1 MTITSTDS
9 ARHEP
14 TPTVTGE
21 AIMQATRHWTD
32 PITPDEIAEVAA
44 LVRTDARIGENPRFW
59 GIAVEESLARSLA
72 DGQGRPVRLV
82 VMNPDAHAAW
92 EVTAWTSGTDREA
105 SIGSWTPV
113 DAKRPGVSS
122 DEARMVAQAARNHPL
137 LKEALAKR
145 GITDTSLV
153 WVDPESMTGFE
164 PEGYEDRRLSW
175 GSVWHRESADDNGYA
190 RPVAGLVPILD
201 LETLDI
207 IELEDHGV
215 IPLATEGGN
224 YRSGTWGPD
233 REVAPLEI
241 TQPHGPGFQVD
252 GHLVTWQNW
261 SFRVGFTHRE
271 GLILHDV
278 NYRDGD
284 TERSVLRRA
293 SINEMYVP
301 YLDSDPTAYRKNFF
315 DWGEYGAGPLTA
327 SLELGCDCLGEIR
340 YFDAHFLNGHGEAKT
355 IANGVC
361 LHEEDHSILWKHV
374 NTRIGE
380 ADVRRSRRLVIS
392 FFATV
397 ANYDYGFYW
406 SFHQDGNIEL
416 EVKLTGILSV
426 SGIDDGQTP
435 RYGRMV
441 SPNVQAPTHQHYF
454 AVRLDTA
461 VDGPHNR
468 LVEVH
473 AEVEDDD
480 EQNPYGNAVK
490 MVSETIAS
498 EKDAARMADASRAVH
513 WRIEN
518 TEKTNRFGEATSYRL
533 TLPNTTRLFAKPGS
547 VVERK
552 APFVA
557 KHLWASAY
565 DPAERYI
572 AGEYPNQAPLSA
584 EGITAW
590 QEADRP
596 LDGAELVVW
605 PVVGVHHYPKP
616 EEWPIMP
623 THRIGLRLE
632 PDGFFTRN
640 PSLDVPPS
648 ASEASCHA
656 PSAVGSAQGHNDGH
670 DHHAHHDHGHEH
682 HDHGSHGHPH

>member
-1 MTITSTDS
+1 MH
-9 ARHEP
+9 A
-14 TPTVTGE
+14 
-21 AIMQATRHWTD
+21 ARHWTE
-32 PITPDEIAEVAA
+32 PLTADEIAEVAA
-44 LVRTDARIGENPRFW
+44 LVRADARLGENPRFW
-59 GIAVEESLARSLA
+59 GVAVEESLARSLA

-105 SIGSWTPV
+105 SVGSWSPV

-175 GSVWHRESADDNGYA
+175 GSVWHRESVDDNGYA

-215 IPLATEGGN
+215 IPLASEGGN

-241 TQPHGPGFQVD
+241 IQPQGPGFEVE
-252 GHLVTWQNW
+252 GHLVRWQNW
-261 SFRVGFTHRE
+261 SFRIGFTHRE

-278 NYRDGD
+278 TYRDGD
-284 TERSVLRRA
+284 VERSVLRRA

-355 IANGVC
+355 IVNGVC

-380 ADVRRSRRLVIS
+380 ADVRRSRRLVVS

-426 SGIDDGQTP
+426 SGIDDRQTP

-461 VDGPHNR
+461 VDGPKNR

-480 EQNPYGNAVK
+480 ELNPYGNAVK
-490 MVSETIAS
+490 MVSETISS
-498 EKDAARMADASRAVH
+498 EKDAARTADASRAVH

-565 DPAERYI
+565 DPSERYI

-590 QEADRP
+590 QEADRS

-605 PVVGVHHYPKP
+605 PIVGVHHYPKP

-623 THRIGLRLE
+623 VHRIGLRLE

-648 ASEASCHA
+648 ASDADCHA
-656 PSAVGSAQGHNDGH
+656 SAHAGHAPGHHDDH
-670 DHHAHHDHGHEH
+670 DHNAHGDHGHGH
-682 HDHGSHGHPH
+682 HHHGSDDHSR

>member
-1 MTITSTDS
+1 MTDTYGSGAIRPHTTAIEETHMNA
-9 ARHEP
+9 ARHWSDP
-14 TPTVTGE
+14 L
-21 AIMQATRHWTD
+21 TD
-32 PITPDEIAEVAA
+32 GEIAEIGA
-44 LVRTDARIGENPRFW
+44 LVKADARIGESPRFW

-72 DGQGRPVRLV
+72 AGQGRPVRTV

-92 EVTAWTSGTDREA
+92 EVSAWTSGTDRPA
-105 SIGSWTPV
+105 SLVSWSPV

-122 DEARMVAQAARNHPL
+122 DEARMFAQAARNHPRL
-137 LKEALAKR
+137 QEALAKR

-164 PEGYEDRRLSW
+164 PAGYEDRRLSW
-175 GSVWHRESADDNGYA
+175 GTVWHRESVEDNGYA
-190 RPVAGLVPILD
+190 RPIAGLVPILD
-201 LETLDI
+201 LETLEL

-215 IPLATEGGN
+215 LPVPAEHGN
-224 YRSGTWGPD
+224 YYSGAWGPD

-241 TQPHGPGFQVD
+241 TQPDGPGFQVD

-271 GLILHDV
+271 GLVLHDV
-278 NYRDGD
+278 TYRDGD
-284 TERSVLRRA
+284 LERSVMRRA
-293 SINEMYVP
+293 AINEMYVP
-301 YLDSDPTAYRKNFF
+301 YLDPDPTAYRKNFF

-327 SLELGCDCLGEIR
+327 SLELGCDCLGEIH
-340 YFDAHFLNGHGEAKT
+340 YFDANVLDGFGQSKT
-355 IANGVC
+355 IANGIC

-374 NTRIGE
+374 NTRIGHPE
-380 ADVRRSRRLVIS
+380 VRRARRLVIS

-416 EVKLTGILSV
+416 EVKLTGVLSV
-426 SGIDDGQTP
+426 SGIDDGEMP

-461 VDGPHNR
+461 VDGQLNR

-473 AEVEDDD
+473 AEIEEDD
-480 EQNPYGNAVK
+480 ELNPYGNAVK

-498 EKDAARMADASRAVH
+498 EKEAARMADASRAVH

-518 TEKTNRFGEATSYRL
+518 TEKTNRFGESTAYRL
-533 TLPNTTRLFAKPGS
+533 TLPNTTRLFARPGS
-547 VVERK
+547 TVARK
-552 APFVA
+552 APFVS
-557 KHLWASAY
+557 KHLWATAY
-565 DPAERYI
+565 DPAERFI

-596 LDGAELVVW
+596 LDGAELVLW
-605 PVVGVHHYPKP
+605 PIVGVHHYPKP

-623 THRIGLRLE
+623 AHRIGLRLE

-648 ASEASCHA
+648 SSDAACHQPASGGA
-656 PSAVGSAQGHNDGH
+656 
-670 DHHAHHDHGHEH
+670 AHG
-682 HDHGSHGHPH
+682 HDHGSHDRGSHGHDHH

>member
-9 ARHEP
+9 VRHES
-14 TPTVTGE
+14 TRTRTEE
-21 AIMQATRHWTD
+21 APMHAARHWTD
-32 PITPDEIAEVAA
+32 PLTPDEIAEVTA
-44 LVRTDARIGENPRFW
+44 LVHADARIGDNPRFW

-92 EVTAWTSGTDREA
+92 EVTGWTSGTDREA
-105 SIGSWTPV
+105 SVGSWSPV

-175 GSVWHRESADDNGYA
+175 GSVWHRESVDDNGYA

-215 IPLATEGGN
+215 IPLASEGGN

-241 TQPHGPGFQVD
+241 TQPQGPGFEVD

-261 SFRVGFTHRE
+261 SFRIGFTHRE

-278 NYRDGD
+278 TYRDGD

-340 YFDAHFLNGHGEAKT
+340 YFDAHFLNGHGEVKT

-380 ADVRRSRRLVIS
+380 ADVRRSRRLVVS

-426 SGIDDGQTP
+426 SGIDDGQMP

-473 AEVEDDD
+473 AEIEDDD
-480 EQNPYGNAVK
+480 ELNPYGNAVK
-490 MVSETIAS
+490 MVSETISS
-498 EKDAARMADASRAVH
+498 EKDAARLADASRAVH

-518 TEKTNRFGEATSYRL
+518 TERTNRFGEATSYRL

-565 DPAERYI
+565 DPSERYI

-605 PVVGVHHYPKP
+605 PIVGVHHYPKP

-623 THRIGLRLE
+623 VHRIGLRLE

-640 PSLDVPPS
+640 PSLDLPPS
-648 ASEASCHA
+648 AAASCHA
-656 PSAVGSAQGHNDGH
+656 PSPAGTAQGHDDDH
-670 DHHAHHDHGHEH
+670 DHNHEHGH

>member
-1 MTITSTDS
+1 MTARVWSDPLTPGEIT
-9 ARHEP
+9 
-14 TPTVTGE
+14 
-21 AIMQATRHWTD
+21 
-32 PITPDEIAEVAA
+32 EIVA
-44 LVRTDARIGENPRFW
+44 LVRADPRIGENPRFW
-59 GIAVEESLARSLA
+59 GIAVEEGLARALA
-72 DGQGRPVRLV
+72 PGQGRPVRTV

-92 EVTAWTSGTDREA
+92 EVTGWTSGSDREA
-105 SIGSWTPV
+105 VLSGWAPV

-122 DEARMVAQAARNHPL
+122 DEARAIAQAARNHPL
-137 LKEALAKR
+137 IVEALAKR
-145 GITDTSLV
+145 GIHDTSLV
-153 WVDPESMTGFE
+153 WVDPESITGFE
-164 PEGYEDRRLSW
+164 PEDLADRRLSW
-175 GSVWHRESADDNGYA
+175 GTVWYRESVDDNGYA

-201 LETLDI
+201 LETLDVI
-207 IELEDHGV
+207 RIEDHGV
-215 IPLATEGGN
+215 IPMASESGN

-241 TQPHGPGFQVD
+241 TQPDGPGFQVD

-261 SFRVGFTHRE
+261 SFRIGFTHRE
-271 GLILHDV
+271 GLVLHDIA
-278 NYRDGD
+278 YRDGD
-284 TERSVLRRA
+284 VDRSVMRRA

-340 YFDAHFLNGHGEAKT
+340 YFDAHVLDGNGEALT
-355 IANGVC
+355 IPNGIC

-374 NTRIGE
+374 NTRTGE

-406 SFHQDGNIEL
+406 SLYQDGNIEL
-416 EVKLTGILSV
+416 EIKLTGILSV
-426 SGIDDGQTP
+426 SGIDDGKMP
-435 RYGRMV
+435 AFGRMV

-461 VDGPHNR
+461 IDGPLNR

-473 AEVEDDD
+473 AEVEEDD
-480 EQNPYGNAVK
+480 ELNPYGNAVK
-490 MVSETIAS
+490 MVTETIAS
-498 EKDAARMADASRAVH
+498 EKDAGRVADASRALH

-518 TEKTNRFGEATSYRL
+518 SENTNRFGESTAYRL
-533 TLPNTTRLFAKPGS
+533 TVLNTTRLFAKPGS
-547 VVERK
+547 VVARK
-552 APFVA
+552 APFVG
-557 KHLWASAY
+557 KHLWATAY
-565 DPAERYI
+565 DASERFI
-572 AGEYPNQAPLSA
+572 AGEYPNQAPLEA

-590 QEADRP
+590 QQADRP

-605 PVVGVHHYPKP
+605 PIVGVHHYPKP

-623 THRIGLRLE
+623 AHKIGLRLE

-640 PSLDVPPS
+640 PSLDVPES
-648 ASEASCHA
+648 SSDSCHA
-656 PSAVGSAQGHNDGH
+656 PAGGTSGGHGHVHHGSDEPHAGHGSD
-670 DHHAHHDHGHEH
+670 DPHAHHH
-682 HDHGSHGHPH
+682 H

>member
-1 MTITSTDS
+1 MTIASIDP
-9 ARHEP
+9 ARPEP
-14 TPTVTGE
+14 TRT
-21 AIMQATRHWTD
+21 ATEETPMHTARHWTD
-32 PITPDEIAEVAA
+32 PLAPGEIAEVAE
-44 LVRTDARIGENPRFW
+44 LVRADSRIGANPRFW

-82 VMNPDAHAAW
+82 VMNPDEHAAW
-92 EVTAWTSGTDREA
+92 EVTAWTSGTDRPA
-105 SIGSWTPV
+105 SVGSWSPV

-122 DEARMVAQAARNHPL
+122 EEARMVAQAARNHPL

-164 PEGYEDRRLSW
+164 PAGYEDRRLSW
-175 GSVWHRESADDNGYA
+175 GSVWHRESIDDNGYA

-215 IPLATEGGN
+215 IPMTTEGGN
-224 YRSGTWGPD
+224 YRSGSWGPD

-241 TQPHGPGFQVD
+241 TQPEGPGFQVD
-252 GHLVTWQNW
+252 GHRVTWQNW

-278 NYRDGD
+278 AYRDGD

-327 SLELGCDCLGEIR
+327 SLELGCDCLGEIH
-340 YFDAHFLNGHGEAKT
+340 YFDAHVLDGHGKPKT

-380 ADVRRSRRLVIS
+380 ADVRRSRRLVVS
-392 FFATV
+392 SFATV

-426 SGIDDGQTP
+426 SGIGDGEMP

-473 AEVEDDD
+473 AEIEED
-480 EQNPYGNAVK
+480 EQLNPYGNAVK

-498 EKDAARMADASRAVH
+498 EKDAARLADASRAVH

-518 TEKTNRFGEATSYRL
+518 TEKTNRFGESTSYRL

-565 DPAERYI
+565 DPTERYI

-605 PVVGVHHYPKP
+605 PIVGVHHYPKP

-623 THRIGLRLE
+623 AHRIGLRLE

-648 ASEASCHA
+648 SSGDASCHA
-656 PSAVGSAQGHNDGH
+656 PSPGASGHAHPRHDSTAGH
-670 DHHAHHDHGHEH
+670 DD
-682 HDHGSHGHPH
+682 HDHGSHGHSHH